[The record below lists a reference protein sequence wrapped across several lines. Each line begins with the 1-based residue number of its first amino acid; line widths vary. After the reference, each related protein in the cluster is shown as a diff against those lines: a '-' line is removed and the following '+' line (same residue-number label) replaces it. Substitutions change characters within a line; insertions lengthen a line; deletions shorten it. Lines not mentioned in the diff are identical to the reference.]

1 MYPQQQPSPMPFKRY
16 QPFAPVR
23 LDDRTW
29 PGEVIDRAPVGVPLT
44 CVTAT
49 RR

>member
-16 QPFAPVR
+16 ESYAPVR

-29 PGEVIDRAPVGVPLT
+29 PGKVIDRAPGGARWT